1 MMLSK
6 RFGNVVW
13 SRLLRFL
20 CGRSRL
26 DRTTRAVSV
35 LVAVLAVGAS
45 VGPAGAAFPGKNGR
59 IVYDVGIFATFS
71 QDGTLRVVPGGVY
84 TVRPDGTGRRLLFR
98 NEPGPSF
105 SSWVGQPPSYSGVAY
120 APRGTRIAFTR
131 ERTTVSPLGCPPPAA
146 APGGGESSTCVF
158 RLGSIWSARSD
169 GTRARQLVGAGPG
182 DSLSS
187 PAWAPDGR
195 RIVFRRDACA
205 AYRFVEQNCPA
216 NVARQSGLFV
226 YRRGHTRQLTHR
238 GTHPSWSP
246 NGRRIAYVLNGV
258 LYVIRPDGSG
268 RRRIFNTGWRWSGP
282 ISWSP
287 NNRRILIDYR
297 TKSGLHRIATIR
309 SDGRGF
315 RRLARLGHVP
325 AFPFSYSP
333 DGRWIVFA
341 RDAPGLPFPGLA
353 PGNNDP
359 VLMTMRA
366 DGKRQRRIRLPSGR
380 SIRGIPS
387 DWQPLP
393 R

>member
-1 MMLSK
+1 
-6 RFGNVVW
+6 
-13 SRLLRFL
+13 
-20 CGRSRL
+20 
-26 DRTTRAVSV
+26 
-35 LVAVLAVGAS
+35 
-45 VGPAGAAFPGKNGR
+45 
-59 IVYDVGIFATFS
+59 
-71 QDGTLRVVPGGVY
+71 
-84 TVRPDGTGRRLLFR
+84 
-98 NEPGPSF
+98 
-105 SSWVGQPPSYSGVAY
+105 
-120 APRGTRIAFTR
+120 
-131 ERTTVSPLGCPPPAA
+131 
-146 APGGGESSTCVF
+146 
-158 RLGSIWSARSD
+158 
-169 GTRARQLVGAGPG
+169 
-182 DSLSS
+182 
-187 PAWAPDGR
+187 
-195 RIVFRRDACA
+195 
-205 AYRFVEQNCPA
+205 
-216 NVARQSGLFV
+216 VARQSGLFV